1 MCKGENSNFQRLF
14 TYGCVCRNIS
24 DIWECGSF
32 CERVCVCVIM
42 PVAPRATYVGPGEIE
57 IELEAINLTFRC
69 YQIWF
74 RAEYTIYS
82 LHTLCFSLHSLL
94 LLSFSFFL
102 LSFARSNPQVL
113 VKKWW
118 EALLALLFPSPMLH
132 WLFPL
137 YVNELGCE
145 SVIFV
150 DLRYMLHA
158 RFQWIHTDVETMTL
172 LPVGNSFV
180 VQRRKEK
187 PQTVTSS
194 PWRFIS
200 WASLRS
206 TQRGKSTI

>member
-1 MCKGENSNFQRLF
+1 
-14 TYGCVCRNIS
+14 
-24 DIWECGSF
+24 
-32 CERVCVCVIM
+32 M
-42 PVAPRATYVGPGEIE
+42 PMAPQATYVGPGEIE

-69 YQIWF
+69 YQMWF
-74 RAEYTIYS
+74 GAEYSIYS
-82 LHTLCFSLHSLL
+82 LHTLCFSLHSRLR
-94 LLSFSFFL
+94 LSFSFFL
-102 LSFARSNPQVL
+102 PSFTRSNPQVL
-113 VKKWW
+113 VKKSW
-118 EALLALLFPSPMLH
+118 EALLALLFPSPMVH

-137 YVNELGCE
+137 YMNELGCE

-150 DLRYMLHA
+150 DPRYTLYT
-158 RFQWIHTDVETMTL
+158 RFQWIHTDVVTMTL
-172 LPVGNSFV
+172 LPV